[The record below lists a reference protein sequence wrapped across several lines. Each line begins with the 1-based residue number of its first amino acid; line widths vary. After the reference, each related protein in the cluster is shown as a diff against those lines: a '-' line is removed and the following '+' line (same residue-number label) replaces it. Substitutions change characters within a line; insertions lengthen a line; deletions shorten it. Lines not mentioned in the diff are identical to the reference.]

1 MATPTTNQAITQQTR
16 PVSRTFKLKSYV
28 LPTLLTVAA
37 VLLVTILPATGAE
50 DSTNVAI
57 ISLFG
62 GIYLLFLVAVS
73 FFARTAAFK
82 QSVSDIT
89 AIILLLLLGWELA
102 TNRLGLAA
110 SFIYPTPT
118 AVLQQFQAD
127 GQELLQHLVS
137 SAGLLTSGYLLAV
150 LLAIP
155 LGTLS
160 AWYGRMGRV
169 MSPVSSVL
177 APIPPII
184 LIPYAIA
191 ILPSFRAS
199 SIFIIFIGAFWP
211 IFVATLNGVAGIDR
225 RYVDSARTL
234 GVSNVTLFRK
244 IILPAALP
252 SIFTGL
258 TIGMTLSFILL
269 TSAEMI
275 GANAGV
281 GFYVKL
287 ATDFGSYTK
296 VVTGIIFIGFFVTI
310 VMTLLGR
317 LERYLLRWRRKK

>member
-1 MATPTTNQAITQQTR
+1 METTTTNHVTVTKLR
-16 PVSRTFKLKSYV
+16 TVSGKTNAKRYV
-28 LPTLLTVAA
+28 LPTLLTVIA
-37 VLLVTILPATGAE
+37 ILFVITLPSSSDGA
-50 DSTNVAI
+50 SNFAI
-57 ISLFG
+57 IGLFG
-62 GIYLLFLVAVS
+62 SIYILFLAATS
-73 FFARTAAFK
+73 FSGSKEAFK

-89 AIILLLLLGWELA
+89 AIVLILLLFWELA
-102 TNRLGLAA
+102 TNRFGLAT
-110 SFIYPTPT
+110 SFIYPTPE
-118 AVLQQFQAD
+118 AVLTQFQND
-127 GQELLQHLVS
+127 GRDLLNHLVS
-137 SAGLLTSGYLLAV
+137 SAGLLASGYLLAV

-160 AWYGRMGRV
+160 AWHGRLGRV
-169 MSPVSSVL
+169 MSPISSVL

-234 GVSNVTLFRK
+234 GVSNITLFRK

-281 GFYVKL
+281 GFYIKL

-296 VVTGIIFIGFFVTI
+296 VVTGIIFIGIFVTI
-310 VMTLLGR
+310 VMTLLGQ
-317 LERYLLRWRRKK
+317 LERYLLRWRR

>member
-1 MATPTTNQAITQQTR
+1 MEETTTN
-16 PVSRTFKLKSYV
+16 PVNKAYVKSFREKSKLKSYV
-28 LPTLLTVAA
+28 LPTLLTVTAII
-37 VLLVTILPATGAE
+37 LVTFLPATAE
-50 DSTNVAI
+50 DTGNPAI
-57 ISLFG
+57 IGLFAS
-62 GIYLLFLVAVS
+62 IYLLFLAVN
-73 FFARTAAFK
+73 FFFGRKATAK
-82 QSVSDIT
+82 QSVGDIT
-89 AIILLLLLGWELA
+89 VIVMLIVLGWELA
-102 TNRLGLAA
+102 TNRLGLAT
-110 SFIYPTPT
+110 SFIYPTPG
-118 AVLQQFQAD
+118 AVLAQFQAD
-127 GQELLQHLVS
+127 GQDLLKHLVS
-137 SAGLLTSGYLLAV
+137 SAGLLSTGYLLAV

-169 MSPVSSVL
+169 MGPVSSVL

-225 RYVDSARTL
+225 RYINSARTL
-234 GVSNVTLFRK
+234 GVSNLTLFRK

-252 SIFTGL
+252 AIFTGL
-258 TIGMTLSFILL
+258 IIGMTLSFILL

-296 VVTGIIFIGFFVTI
+296 VITGIIFIGIFVTV
-310 VMTLLGR
+310 VMTLLGQ
-317 LERYLLRWRRKK
+317 LERYLLRWRR

>member
-1 MATPTTNQAITQQTR
+1 METATTNHGT
-16 PVSRTFKLKSYV
+16 VKKLRTISGKINVKRYL
-28 LPTLLTVAA
+28 LPTLLTVIAILSVI
-37 VLLVTILPATGAE
+37 VLPSTSNGA
-50 DSTNVAI
+50 SNFAI

-62 GIYLLFLVAVS
+62 SIYIFFLAAT
-73 FFARTAAFK
+73 FFSGSKEAFK
-82 QSVSDIT
+82 QSVTDIT
-89 AIILLLLLGWELA
+89 TIVLILLLFWELA
-102 TNRLGLAA
+102 TNRFGLKT
-110 SFIYPTPT
+110 SFIYPTPE
-118 AVLQQFQAD
+118 AVLNQFQKD
-127 GQELLQHLVS
+127 GPDLFNHLVS
-137 SAGLLTSGYLLAV
+137 SAGLLASGYLLAV

-160 AWYGRMGRV
+160 AWHGRLGRV
-169 MSPVSSVL
+169 MSPISSVL

-211 IFVATLNGVAGIDR
+211 IFVATLNGVSGIDR

-234 GVSNVTLFRK
+234 GVSNATLFRK

-281 GFYVKL
+281 GFYIKL

-296 VVTGIIFIGFFVTI
+296 VVTGIIFIGIFVTI

-317 LERYLLRWRRKK
+317 LERYLLRWRR